1 MRVRTLCLRL
11 CLGLLAGLCTGAWAQ
26 LNVNTAS
33 QAELEALKGVGPQLS
48 EAILAARRDKP
59 FRDWADFT
67 APAWHRPGARWQ
79 ALGGGAARGRA
90 SLGTRPGGLGRIGT
104 QAVTACSAVG

>member
-67 APAWHRPGARWQ
+67 ARLHGIGPVRAGKLSAAGLRVGEQAWAPAPAASAASALRP
-79 ALGGGAARGRA
+79 
-90 SLGTRPGGLGRIGT
+90 
-104 QAVTACSAVG
+104 